1 MSELSIFGNVLAEPG
16 WPSVVGIVERCMHA
30 VDEENFVVDDS
41 SSKCDY
47 CVLSAHDMCQVL
59 C

>member
-30 VDEENFVVDDS
+30 VDEKNFVVDDR
-41 SSKCDY
+41 SSKCD
-47 CVLSAHDMCQVL
+47 
-59 C
+59 